1 MPMRAHDHPFHS
13 WSTVFFSL
21 LFWFILIE
29 MWCARKYQSIHYKYP
44 YNLAKHRLFHSIPI
58 LAKQAAYKFQYS
70 WKFQTDLNFFVSNR
84 HSKFRY
90 IRMLSY
96 PMWPMRVCVRVCV
109 RYEIKAT
116 NDGST
121 AAFTH
126 IHTMHLRTVK
136 WSLCS
141 GAQISLYWYWS
152 QAVAVWLSCHCCCY
166 YSLLLFFLSLSLS
179 TVCLLVNSHFNSYL
193 CSVSSC
199 GRQKTIKEITVCRSQ
214 LCLFDFVKF
223 FASIEI
229 QNADHIGIMWK
240 IFRHT
245 RHLQID
251 ESQKGRNRKRW

>member
-1 MPMRAHDHPFHS
+1 
-13 WSTVFFSL
+13 
-21 LFWFILIE
+21 

-109 RYEIKAT
+109 RYEKKAT

-141 GAQISLYWYWS
+141 GAQISVYWYWS

-166 YSLLLFFLSLSLS
+166 SLLLFFLSLCQLC
-179 TVCLLVNSHFNSYL
+179 VCLSIRISIAT
-193 CSVSSC
+193 SVRLISSC